1 MNSSIK
7 TNAIYGFLALVFAV
21 IIWQATS
28 VLFYLLIST
37 GIAVVGNKIALK
49 IEAVKIKKRNLPRW
63 LIALVFIGSIYLFSF
78 AILSM
83 LVPLVSSEIEL
94 FANIDFTHMLSN
106 LQQPIAE
113 IDNKVRIFS
122 GNNAFSIVNYTSKSV
137 GSMLDIADLSFWI
150 NGVAS
155 FTGNF
160 IVALFCIAFISFFLM
175 KDGTAIFNTLLSYLS
190 EKSKNS
196 VQKIVR
202 NSMNQLS
209 RYFIGVAIETAA
221 IFVLAAIGLW
231 CFNVEEYII
240 IALFAAVLNII
251 PFIGPI
257 IAMTIACLLVITGAH
272 DLPFYSEV
280 LPLIYKT
287 IGVLIA
293 VHLIDSFVLQP
304 YIYSSSVNAHPLE
317 IFLVILLTGNIAGI
331 VAMIFAVPAY
341 SVLRIVI
348 TEFYQ
353 NPNHIENN

>member
-1 MNSSIK
+1 MNNTAK
-7 TNAIYGFLALVFAV
+7 TNATYAFLAIALVLIV
-21 IIWQATS
+21 WQAAS

-37 GIAVVGNKIALK
+37 GIAVVGNKAALK
-49 IEAVKIKKRNLPRW
+49 IEGVKIKKKTLPRW
-63 LIALVFIGSIYLFSF
+63 LIALLFIACLYLLAF
-78 AILSM
+78 AMMSL
-83 LVPLVSSEIEL
+83 LVPLVSHEIEL
-94 FANIDFTHMLSN
+94 LANIDFKHIIGNM
-106 LQQPIAE
+106 QQPIAE
-113 IDNKVRIFS
+113 IDNKVRHFT
-122 GNNAFSIVNYTSKSV
+122 GNNAFSTANYASKSFDK
-137 GSMLDIADLSFWI
+137 MLDIADVSFWI
-150 NGVAS
+150 NGLAS

-160 IVALFCIAFISFFLM
+160 IVALFSIAFISFFLM

-251 PFIGPI
+251 PFVGPI
-257 IAMTIACLLVITGAH
+257 IAMLIAGLLIITGAH
-272 DLPFYSEV
+272 DLHFYSEV
-280 LPLIYKT
+280 LPLLYKT

-353 NPNHIENN
+353 NPNRIESN

>member
-1 MNSSIK
+1 
-7 TNAIYGFLALVFAV
+7 
-21 IIWQATS
+21 
-28 VLFYLLIST
+28 
-37 GIAVVGNKIALK
+37 
-49 IEAVKIKKRNLPRW
+49 
-63 LIALVFIGSIYLFSF
+63 
-78 AILSM
+78 
-83 LVPLVSSEIEL
+83 
-94 FANIDFTHMLSN
+94 
-106 LQQPIAE
+106 
-113 IDNKVRIFS
+113 
-122 GNNAFSIVNYTSKSV
+122 
-137 GSMLDIADLSFWI
+137 
-150 NGVAS
+150 
-155 FTGNF
+155 
-160 IVALFCIAFISFFLM
+160 
-175 KDGTAIFNTLLSYLS
+175 
-190 EKSKNS
+190 
-196 VQKIVR
+196 
-202 NSMNQLS
+202 MNQLS